1 MEQDEQPKSPN
12 PSVRQLARQ
21 RLNGKIPPLHDLS
34 PADAQTLIHELQ
46 VYQVE
51 LEMQNEE
58 LVASRAQL
66 EQSRNTYSQLYEWAP
81 VAYFTVTHQG
91 LIGRCNQAGSQLLG
105 YPTRFLEAH
114 SLLRF
119 IPQKDRPVFTR
130 FFQALSGAEGK
141 QTCQLRLQPQQGAP
155 RTVLLEGSR
164 RTTVMGTLEY
174 LVAAI
179 DLTEREQARE
189 LAQQQRELADRL
201 LENSHEGIALFDPQ
215 ARLLRGNHPLQR
227 EMGWTEDQL
236 VEKSLLEVF
245 PPSFHAAL
253 REALGRVWRG
263 ERAQVEQVPY
273 PLREG
278 FWEAELVPLRNARQ
292 QVTGGLLIARD
303 ITLRLLREEEK
314 RQQFRV
320 QQQAVLDA
328 VLLAQQVERKRIAE
342 ALHNGVGQI
351 LFATR
356 LNLERLLADLAEKA
370 DLAGKEA
377 PDFQAAGTRVS
388 KLLEEAIRE
397 TRSVSHQLVPQL
409 LENFGLEAALKEL
422 VGTVSGPDLRVSF
435 KLTGKP
441 GRLKGSLEGV
451 LYRLAQELLQNIM
464 KHARASE
471 ASVLLDCLP
480 TAVRLTVEDNG
491 KGFELARLREA
502 TAGLGLRLIREQ
514 VDLLEGLLEIDSQ
527 PQGGTRIHI
536 ELPSPEPALQL

>member
-1 MEQDEQPKSPN
+1 MEQDELPKSPN
-12 PSVRQLARQ
+12 LSLRQLARQ

-292 QVTGGLLIARD
+292 QVTGGLLIASD

-351 LFATR
+351 LFATK

-422 VGTVSGPDLRVSF
+422 IGTVSGPDLRVSF

-441 GRLKGSLEGV
+441 GRLRGSLEGV

>member
-1 MEQDEQPKSPN
+1 MKQDEQPKRPN

-21 RLNGKIPPLHDLS
+21 RLNGKISPLHDLS
-34 PADAQTLIHELQ
+34 LADAQTLIHELQ

-58 LVASRAQL
+58 VIASRVQL
-66 EQSRNTYSQLYEWAP
+66 EQSRNTYSQLFEWAP

-91 LIGRCNQAGSQLLG
+91 LIGRCNHAGSQLLS
-105 YPTRFLEAH
+105 YPTRFPEDY

-119 IPQKDRPVFTR
+119 VVQKDRPVFTR
-130 FFQALSGAEGK
+130 FFQALSGTEGK

-164 RTTVMGTLEY
+164 LTTHTGQPEY

-201 LENSHEGIALFDPQ
+201 LENSHEGIAMFDAQ

-227 EMGWTEDQL
+227 EMGWTEEQL
-236 VEKSLLEVF
+236 AEKTLFEVF

-253 REALGRVWRG
+253 REALGRVWDG
-263 ERAQVEQVPY
+263 ERAQVEQVQY

-278 FWEAELVPLRNARQ
+278 FWEAELIPLRNARR

-303 ITLRLLREEEK
+303 ITQRLLREEEK
-314 RQQFRV
+314 RQQSRT

-328 VLLAQQVERKRIAE
+328 VLLAQQVERRRIAE

-356 LNLERLLADLAEKA
+356 LNLERLLTHLAGKA
-370 DLAGKEA
+370 DL
-377 PDFQAAGTRVS
+377 DLQAAGAHVS

-422 VGTVSGPDLRVSF
+422 VETTSGPDLRVAF
-435 KLTGKP
+435 KLTGEP

-451 LYRLAQELLQNIM
+451 LYRLVQELLQNIM
-464 KHARASE
+464 KHARAGQ
-471 ASVLLDCLP
+471 AFVQLDCLP
-480 TAVRLTVEDNG
+480 EAVRLTVEDNG
-491 KGFELARLREA
+491 KGFQLAQLRGA

-514 VDLLEGLLEIDSQ
+514 VDLLEGMIEIDSQ
-527 PQGGTRIHI
+527 PQGGTRVHI
-536 ELPSPEPALQL
+536 ELPIPPPTPQG

>member
-1 MEQDEQPKSPN
+1 MKQDEQPKRPN

-21 RLNGKIPPLHDLS
+21 RLNGKISPLHDLS
-34 PADAQTLIHELQ
+34 LADAQTLIHELQ

-58 LVASRAQL
+58 VIASRAQL

-91 LIGRCNQAGSQLLG
+91 LIGRCNHAGSQLLS

-119 IPQKDRPVFTR
+119 VVQKDRPVFTR
-130 FFQALSGAEGK
+130 FFQALSGEGK

-164 RTTVMGTLEY
+164 RTTHPGQPEY

-201 LENSHEGIALFDPQ
+201 LENSHEGIAMFDPS
-215 ARLLRGNHPLQR
+215 ARLLRGNLPLQR
-227 EMGWTEDQL
+227 EMGWPQGL
-236 VEKSLLEVF
+236 LGEKTLFEVF

-253 REALGRVWRG
+253 REALGRVWDA
-263 ERAQVEQVPY
+263 ERARVERVPY

-278 FWEAELVPLRNARQ
+278 FWEAELIPLRNARQ

-303 ITLRLLREEEK
+303 ITHRLLDEEEK

-320 QQQAVLDA
+320 QQQAILDA
-328 VLLAQQVERKRIAE
+328 VLLAQQTERKRIAE

-356 LNLERLLADLAEKA
+356 LNLERLLADLAGKA
-370 DLAGKEA
+370 DL
-377 PDFQAAGTRVS
+377 DLQAAGAHVS

-422 VGTVSGPDLRVSF
+422 VETTSGPDLRVSF
-435 KLTGKP
+435 KLTGEP
-441 GRLKGSLEGV
+441 GRLKGSTLGGM
-451 LYRLAQELLQNIM
+451 LYRFAQELLQNIM
-464 KHARASE
+464 KHARADQ
-471 ASVLLDCLP
+471 ALVQLDCLP
-480 TAVRLTVEDNG
+480 AAVRLSVEDNG
-491 KGFELARLREA
+491 RGFELAQLRGA

-514 VDLLEGLLEIDSQ
+514 VDGREGLLEIDSQ
-527 PQGGTRIHI
+527 PQGGTRVLI
-536 ELPSPEPALQL
+536 ELPVPPPAPQP